1 MLFATLF
8 VQALVAAE
16 RITRRE
22 EFIRRVAPPGG
33 SRVPFPTSNWAGA
46 VITDRT
52 VLRLNCPR
60 AKWKSVAAQ
69 FVIPSFS
76 APVGLRGAYISI
88 WVGVDG
94 YMCHSATIKSGLDIE
109 VNATGAVSYTPW
121 EEYFPDQYN
130 TGTHFTTFSAG
141 NNISLMEIANNFNE
155 QDAVIQNLSKV
166 STFVFTFNLGPV
178 LCHADAIWGIEAWQ
192 AGDVRVPFTVEF
204 THAMATRLDGTV
216 VGPGNAT
223 VINTEENGAVLS
235 SCSTTESTV
244 SCSFPLP

>member
-8 VQALVAAE
+8 VQALVAAGTLAAPFTDKKSQSH
-16 RITRRE
+16 ITRRE

-52 VLRLNCPR
+52 
-60 AKWKSVAAQ
+60 AKWKSVA
-69 FVIPSFS
+69 VPRW
-76 APVGLRGAYISI
+76 GLRGAYISI

-94 YMCHSATIKSGLDIE
+94 YTCHSATIKSGLDIE
-109 VNATGAVSYTPW
+109 VNATGAVSYTRTTT
-121 EEYFPDQYN
+121 Q
-130 TGTHFTTFSAG
+130 GHHFTTFSAG
-141 NNISLMEIANNFNE
+141 NNISLMAIANNFNE
-155 QDAVIQNLSKV
+155 QDAVIQYLSKV
-166 STFVFTFNLGPV
+166 STFMFTFNLGPV
-178 LCHADAIWGIEAWQ
+178 LCQADAIWGIEAWQ
-192 AGDVRVPFTVEF
+192 AGDARVPFTVEF